1 MFHVK
6 HLLEKTLKELEI
18 KSNEKT
24 NSLLLQYIE
33 ELIRWNKKINI
44 ISRKLKKEEI
54 FKKLI
59 FPSLIPVKI
68 VADNDKILDFGAGG
82 GIASI
87 PLKIFKPNIN
97 LLLAESKH
105 KPVVFLEHINSL
117 LCLNV
122 KIIKKFIRTKNDL
135 EENFDWVFVRA
146 VDPEKIPP
154 GLADKILYY
163 GKYKGEKFTCKEKIS
178 FKEKT
183 LSILNCEC
191 FT

>member
-54 FKKLI
+54 LEKLI
-59 FPSLIPVKI
+59 FPSLMPVKI
-68 VADNDKILDFGAGG
+68 VADNEKILDFGAGG

-87 PLKIFKPNIN
+87 PLKIFKPNTT
-97 LLLAESKH
+97 LYFAESKN

-117 LCLNV
+117 LCLNA
-122 KIIKKFIRTKNDL
+122 KITNKFVRKKDDL
-135 EENFDWVFVRA
+135 EEDFDWIFVRA
-146 VDPEKIPP
+146 VDPEKIPT

-163 GKYKGEKFTCKEKIS
+163 GKYKGEKFTCKEEIS

-183 LSILNCEC
+183 ISILI
-191 FT
+191 